1 MFAEL
6 SDMMARFL
14 VDERMIQLGIT
25 VSQIFLIILA
35 AHLAIRLLYS
45 GIARIF
51 ERDDK
56 ELLLMGEQRA
66 KTLAGL
72 LKSSVRYG
80 IDLIAVLAV
89 LDKLGVPTGTLL
101 ASVGLAS
108 LAIGFGAQSLVQDVI
123 AGFFILY
130 ENHFDI
136 GDYVETSGVDGI
148 VEEMGLRS
156 TKIRDFGGQLH
167 ILPNGA
173 IAPVTNYS
181 RGNMRVLVDVDIPY
195 ETPIDDAVTAIEGAL
210 AEAPAHIPDLIEGP
224 RVLGVNDFGPRG
236 YSIRIWGQAKA
247 MTQWDATRRLR
258 RLVAEGMA
266 KNGIPIAYPTYTLA
280 SDPLGEGVP
289 SKEAASEPSAD
300 PSPGPSPRSDP
311 PA

>member
-14 VDERMIQLGIT
+14 VDDRIIQMGVII
-25 VSQIFLIILA
+25 SQIFLIILA
-35 AHLAIRLLYS
+35 AHLAIRLLYA
-45 GIARIF
+45 GISRIF
-51 ERDDK
+51 DRADK
-56 ELLLMGEQRA
+56 GLLIMGEQRA

-72 LKSSVRYG
+72 LRSLVRYG

-136 GDYVETSGVDGI
+136 GEYIETSGVDGI

-156 TKIRDFGGQLH
+156 TKLRDFGGQLH
-167 ILPNGA
+167 ILPNGS
-173 IAPVTNYS
+173 IAPVTNHS
-181 RGNMRVLVDVDIPY
+181 RGDMRVLFDVHIPY
-195 ETPIDDAVTAIEGAL
+195 EARIDDVLTVMEGAL
-210 AEAPAHIPDLIEGP
+210 AEAPDHIPDLVEGP
-224 RVLGVNDFGPRG
+224 RVLGLNDFGPRG
-236 YSIRIWGQAKA
+236 YAIRIWGRAKA

-258 RLVAEGMA
+258 RLVADA
-266 KNGIPIAYPTYTLA
+266 LDNNGIPIAYPTYTLA
-280 SDPLGEGVP
+280 ADPRGGDNPTGNLPSDP
-289 SKEAASEPSAD
+289 AS
-300 PSPGPSPRSDP
+300 GP
-311 PA
+311 